1 VQASSSNA
9 DALTAALAW
18 LAGRGPELGR
28 LLGALVA
35 QNSHS
40 QNRQGVNQVVDLL
53 EPELRRLSLTVER
66 IPGNR
71 FGDHLA
77 FRGRAHGA
85 AVFLIG
91 HTDTVF
97 RPGSFEGFQVDGDL
111 GRGPGAF
118 DMKGGLVV
126 TLAAL
131 EALNQAGLL
140 ARIPMAGMWV
150 SDEEVGSPESQPIL
164 RSRAAGSACALGFE
178 AGRTGDRIVTQRK
191 GVASV
196 TAVGAGV
203 AAHAG
208 NAHEKGRNA
217 IWALARYVDRV
228 QALTDY
234 PRGLTVNVGRFEG
247 GTSKNTVP
255 SGARCEIDLR
265 FCTAEDGQRLL
276 ERVESMAWSAAVEGT
291 LIEVTRGSIR
301 PPMVRTPASEEL
313 AREYGACQVES
324 GLSSG
329 ESPLV
334 GGGSDA
340 SVTSAA
346 GIPSI
351 DGLGPR
357 GSGQHTLDE
366 QIELSSLVPKASA
379 LVRFLARRAGAA
391 S

>member
-18 LAGRGPELGR
+18 LAGRRPELER
-28 LLGALVA
+28 LLGSLVA
-35 QNSHS
+35 QNSHT
-40 QNRQGVNQVVDLL
+40 QNRLGVNQVIDLL
-53 EPELRRLSLTVER
+53 EPELRRLPLTVER
-66 IPGNR
+66 IPGNH
-71 FGDHLA
+71 FGDHLV
-77 FRGRAHGA
+77 FRGQAEGA

-97 RPGSFEGFQVDGDL
+97 RPGSFEGFRVEGDL

-131 EALNQAGLL
+131 EALHQAGLL
-140 ARIPMAGMWV
+140 TRIPLAGLWV
-150 SDEEVGSPESQPIL
+150 SDEEVGSPESQSIL

-178 AGRTGDRIVTQRK
+178 SGRTGDRIVTQRK

-196 TAVGAGV
+196 SAVGVGV

-208 NAHEKGRNA
+208 NAHEQGRNA

-234 PRGLTVNVGRFEG
+234 AHGLTVNVGRFEG

-265 FCTAEDGQRLL
+265 FCTPEDGERLL
-276 ERVESMAWSAAVEGT
+276 ERVETAARSVALEGT
-291 LIEVTRGSIR
+291 MIEVTRGSVR
-301 PPMVRTPASEEL
+301 PPMVRTPASAEL

-324 GLSSG
+324 GLEGG

-340 SVTSAA
+340 SVTAAA

-357 GSGQHTLDE
+357 GAGQHTLDE
-366 QIELSSLVPKASA
+366 RIELSSMVPKAAA
-379 LVRFLARRAGAA
+379 LVRFLARRAEDLP
-391 S
+391 